1 MIVGYARGDRTSW
14 EAAVGKT
21 TACVFEDN
29 VKAWSG
35 DHCIDPTLVPGVL
48 FSNLMV
54 DAEDPGSRTWHRPR
68 SVCSELKLRCGWKE
82 SRLRDRTAVVLLS
95 MVVLAGCGIRS
106 AAHGKQVIVIGVDGM
121 DPEFVERHWTYL
133 PNLAYLRNRGNFAR
147 LATTTPPQSPVAWST
162 FITGLDPAQHGIFD
176 FVHRDPLTLEPFLSM
191 GEMRPPRFMIPLGPY
206 ELPLTRPQV
215 VSIRKGKAFWELLTE
230 HDVPATIIHMPV
242 NYPPVKAGEAL
253 AGMGTPDLRGTQGM
267 FAYYTDDPDVA
278 EGSVPGGRIVRAD
291 LSGGHAEL
299 RVEGPPNP
307 LRRDHAY
314 ATVTLNVDIDPDR
327 PFARL
332 AAGDKT
338 AIVREGEWSEWMP
351 VDFALIP
358 HLASLHGMF
367 RVFARQLHPRL
378 ELYVSPVNADP
389 MSPDLPI
396 STPPALSAEI
406 ANHVGRYSTLGIP
419 EDTSALRQ
427 GVFTLQEF
435 LSLSRL
441 VLNDERKLLHESLNR
456 FHEGFLFFYFSS
468 VDQNS
473 HVLWGHHEAELLGFY
488 RAVDFEIGEVM
499 RQKPNAD
506 LMIMSDHGFA
516 FFDRAVGLNNWLQE
530 QGFLVLKAGTEE
542 IDWSRTRAYAM
553 GLNALYVNLAGRERF
568 GIVQPG
574 HERDAVIQRLRE
586 GLLAFRDPK
595 NGAAVVEAVS
605 DTNAASPDLIVGYGR
620 GYRAS
625 WQTGIGG
632 FSNMVLEDNVDAWS
646 ADHCINA
653 ADVPG
658 VLFTTRKLRLR
669 VPALKDLP
677 VSLLALFGLKPATGM
692 TGRSVY

>member
-1 MIVGYARGDRTSW
+1 M
-14 EAAVGKT
+14 
-21 TACVFEDN
+21 
-29 VKAWSG
+29 
-35 DHCIDPTLVPGVL
+35 PGVL
-48 FSNLMV
+48 LTV
-54 DAEDPGSRTWHRPR
+54 
-68 SVCSELKLRCGWKE
+68 L
-82 SRLRDRTAVVLLS
+82 AV
-95 MVVLAGCGIRS
+95 AGCGVRGVPS
-106 AAHGKQVIVIGVDGM
+106 PAHGRQVIVIGVDGM
-121 DPEFVERHWTYL
+121 DPEFVERHWANL
-133 PNLAYLRNRGNFAR
+133 PNLAYLRNRGSFAR

-191 GEMRPPRFMIPLGPY
+191 GETRAPRFTIPLGPY

-215 VSIRKGKAFWELLTE
+215 VSLRKGRAFWELLAE
-230 HDVPATIIHMPV
+230 HGIPATIIHMPV

-253 AGMGTPDLRGTQGM
+253 AGMGTPDLRGTQGT
-267 FAYYTDDPDVA
+267 FAYYTDDPEVT
-278 EGSVPGGRIVRAD
+278 EGSVPGGRIVRAEV
-291 LSGGHAEL
+291 SEGHAEL
-299 RVEGPPNP
+299 RVEGPPNS
-307 LRRDHAY
+307 LRRDHSY
-314 ATVTLNVDIDPDR
+314 AAVTLSVDIDPEE

-332 AAGDKT
+332 GAGDAM

-358 HLASLHGMF
+358 HLASVRGMF

-396 STPPALSAEI
+396 SVPPSFSREMAQM
-406 ANHVGRYSTLGIP
+406 GRYSTLGIA

-427 GVFTLQEF
+427 GVFNLREF
-435 LSLSRL
+435 LSQSRL
-441 VLNDERKLLHESLNR
+441 VLNDERKLLDESLNR
-456 FHEGFLFFYFSS
+456 FRDGFLFFYFSS

-488 RAVDFEIGEVM
+488 RAVDFEIGEVI
-499 RQKPNAD
+499 RRKPEAE
-506 LMIMSDHGFA
+506 LMIMSDHGFT
-516 FFDRAVGLNNWLQE
+516 FFNRAVGLNNWLLE
-530 QGFLVLKAGTEE
+530 HGFLAVKSGTEE

-574 HERDAVIQRLRE
+574 QERDAVIQRLRE
-586 GLLAFRDPK
+586 GLLALRDPN

-632 FSNMVLEDNVDAWS
+632 FSSMVLEDNVDAWT
-646 ADHCINA
+646 ADHCVNA

-658 VLFTTRKLRLR
+658 VLFTTRTLRLSD
-669 VPALKDLP
+669 PALKDLP
-677 VSLLALFGLKPATGM
+677 VSVLALFGLKPETGM